1 MWGPGALLARYHS
14 LPSQEAPRP
23 DALEEEVSGQ
33 TVASKAEGHL
43 RCPPGEAGM
52 EAGDLS
58 IADPERQVS
67 LEVMGAERMCPI
79 KFNLSFSS

>member
-1 MWGPGALLARYHS
+1 MWGPGAPVARYHS

-33 TVASKAEGHL
+33 TVASKAEGQF
-43 RCPPGEAGM
+43 RCPPGEAGH
-52 EAGDLS
+52 LS
-58 IADPERQVS
+58 FADPERQVS